1 MIVDLRTR
9 VWDSIDELGTSV
21 AEASRRRRTEPWVST
36 TATAE
41 AHAEAMGP
49 VAVAAILGFES
60 GLLGAAIP
68 PERVAAAVA
77 NDPQKYLGFVGI
89 DPTLGRAVPRLEA
102 ALDMGLVGVTVSPAA
117 AGFHPADTRAMD
129 LFEACAHRGVPVVVE
144 SAAILSP
151 QVNLEFAQ
159 PYLFDEV
166 ARTFPDLKLVIGSFG
181 LPFLDQGAALLAKH
195 PSVYA
200 DVSGLVTR
208 SWQLYNALVNA
219 YQSDVMGQVLFGSG
233 YPFCDPERAIV
244 TLYSVNSISQGTPLP
259 SVPREQ
265 LRTVVERD
273 TLKALGLPH
282 PSEVEIKLPTEP
294 ADDAAEEIDA
304 AAAPE
309 AVTVPDQPD
318 EAPDADTKPKRKR
331 KAKP

>member
-9 VWDSIDELGTSV
+9 IWDSIDELGASV
-21 AEASRRRRTEPWVST
+21 AAAVRRRRAEPWVST

-49 VAVAAILGFES
+49 VAVAAVLGFES
-60 GLLGAAIP
+60 GLLGGAIP

-77 NDPQKYLGFVGI
+77 SNPQKYLGFVGI

-129 LFEACAHRGVPVVVE
+129 LFEACADRGLPVVIE
-144 SAAILSP
+144 SAAMLSP

-159 PYLFDEV
+159 PYLLDEV
-166 ARTFPDLKLVIGSFG
+166 ARTFPKLKLVIGSFG
-181 LPFLDQGAALLAKH
+181 LPWIDQGAALLAKH

-208 SWQLYNALVNA
+208 SWLLYNALVNA
-219 YQSDVMGQVLFGSG
+219 YQSDVMGQVLFGSN

-244 TLYSVNSISQGTPLP
+244 TLYSVNSISQNTPLP

-273 TLKALGLPH
+273 TLKELGLPH
-282 PSEVEIKLPTEP
+282 PRDVTIKLS
-294 ADDAAEEIDA
+294 
-304 AAAPE
+304 
-309 AVTVPDQPD
+309 PD
-318 EAPDADTKPKRKR
+318 EAESPQDGAEQPAAGDEAEPVEAEDKAGAVGGRRRRKPKA
-331 KAKP
+331 KA